1 MNKNAHSAK
10 RNRRSPLVVV
20 FAAALVAG
28 LSLCAAAFYLLS
40 PVSEDFSGARD
51 YRLEVPQGMTTRAI
65 AKELKEN
72 RIIRSDLAFYAYARF
87 DGATVKAGSYVVT
100 RAMGVKEILL
110 LLESGRSAQFAVS
123 VPEGFTINK
132 IASLFEAR
140 GVCKAED
147 FIESA
152 HDRELLAEYDIPGGS
167 FQGYLFPDTYF
178 FLPDTDAGRVIRMM
192 ADTFYQRIGTISGAE
207 KITAKQLYDKVI
219 LASIVEREYRVASE
233 APLISSVFV
242 NRINQRWGLYSCATI
257 EFIITEIQ
265 GKPHPDVITV
275 EDTKIDNPYNTY
287 MWMGLPPGP
296 ISNPGIVALE
306 AAFNPA
312 KTNYYYFRVAD
323 AARGAHHFSAD
334 FSEHVEIGREL
345 TKRAAGF

>member
-1 MNKNAHSAK
+1 MGKNARDTKKKSAA
-10 RNRRSPLVVV
+10 SLFVAL
-20 FAAALVAG
+20 AATALAG
-28 LSLCAAAFYLLS
+28 LAFCVSALYFLS
-40 PVSEDFSGARD
+40 PVSKDFSDVRE
-51 YRLEVPQGMTTRAI
+51 YRLGVPQGMTVRAV

-72 RIIRSDLAFYAYARF
+72 AIIRSDFAFYLYARCK
-87 DGATVKAGSYVVT
+87 GAVIKAGSYAVSA
-100 RAMGVKEILL
+100 AMGVKEIIL
-110 LLESGRSAQFAVS
+110 LLESGRSSQFSVS

-132 IASLFEAR
+132 IAALFEAQ

-147 FIESA
+147 FSKSA
-152 HDRELLAEYDIPGGS
+152 RDRELLDEYDIPGDS

-178 FLPDTDAGRVIRMM
+178 FLPDTEASGVIRTMV
-192 ADTFYQRIGTISGAE
+192 DTFYRRIGTIPGAE
-207 KITAKQLYDKVI
+207 KMSAKQLHDKVI

-242 NRINQRWGLYSCATI
+242 NRINQRWGLYSCATV

-275 EDTKIDNPYNTY
+275 EDTKIDTPYNTY
-287 MWMGLPPGP
+287 LWRGLPPGP
-296 ISNPGIVALE
+296 ISNPGLVALD

-323 AARGAHHFSAD
+323 AARGEHHFSTD
-334 FSEHVEIGREL
+334 FSEHVEIGRTL
-345 TKRAAGF
+345 TKRAASF